1 MQSRSSGNLS
11 GIDISNWQ
19 GVVDFAKVKQSGIEV
34 VYMKA
39 TEGNYYTD
47 SYLSSNYNGAKS
59 QGLLVGFYHFFRPST
74 TSNAKEQAAY
84 FVNALK
90 GKNPDCR
97 LALDLEVSGG
107 LNRSE
112 LTSLAEVFLEEVKLL
127 NNKEVVVYTYSH
139 FAKTNINS
147 SLNIY
152 PLWIAEYG
160 VTTPQNNGIWD
171 SWIGFQYSS
180 SGRVAG
186 VNGNCDL
193 NVFLNEILL
202 DNTAS
207 IPYVPSNNQSVSNS
221 TAYTVQNGDTLS
233 GIAAKFGTTY
243 QAIAALNGISNP
255 NLIYPG
261 QVLKISNSSLSSNN
275 GKYTVKSGDTLS
287 GIAAKFG
294 TTYQAIAALNGIS
307 NPNLIYPGQTL
318 KIPSSNV
325 SINRTYTVQSGD
337 TLSGIAAKFG
347 TTYQAIAALNGI
359 SNPNLIYPGQVLKI

>member
-19 GVVDFAKVKQSGIEV
+19 GVVDFAKVKQNGIQV

-47 SYLSSNYNGAKS
+47 SYLNSNYNGAKA

-74 TSNAKEQAAY
+74 ESNAKDQAVY

-107 LNRSE
+107 LSRSE
-112 LTSLAEVFLEEVKLL
+112 LTSLAEVFLEEVKRLT
-127 NNKEVVVYTYSH
+127 NKEVVVYTYSH

-160 VTTPQNNGIWD
+160 VTTPQSNGIWD

-180 SGRVAG
+180 SGSVAG
-186 VNGNCDL
+186 VKGNCDL

-207 IPYVPSNNQSVSNS
+207 IPYVPSNNQSESNS
-221 TAYTVQNGDTLS
+221 TA
-233 GIAAKFGTTY
+233 
-243 QAIAALNGISNP
+243 
-255 NLIYPG
+255 
-261 QVLKISNSSLSSNN
+261 
-275 GKYTVKSGDTLS
+275 
-287 GIAAKFG
+287 
-294 TTYQAIAALNGIS
+294 
-307 NPNLIYPGQTL
+307 
-318 KIPSSNV
+318 
-325 SINRTYTVQSGD
+325 YTVQSGD

-359 SNPNLIYPGQVLKI
+359 SNPNLIYPGQVLKIPSSSGNSNKTYTVQKGDTLSGIAAKFGTTYQVIAALNGISNPNKIYVGQVLKIPSVSSNGTRTYTVQSGDTLSGIAAKFGTTYQAIAALNGISDPNLIYPGQVLKI

>member
-19 GVVDFAKVKQSGIEV
+19 GVVDFAKVKQSGIQV

-47 SYLSSNYNGAKS
+47 SYLNSNYNGAKS

-74 TSNAKEQAAY
+74 ESNAKDQAAY

-90 GKNPDCR
+90 GKNSDCR

-107 LNRSE
+107 LSRSQ
-112 LTSLAEVFLEEVKLL
+112 LTNLAIVFLEEVKRLT
-127 NNKEVVVYTYSH
+127 NKDVVIYTYSN
-139 FAKTNINS
+139 FAKTNLNS
-147 SLNIY
+147 YLNIY

-160 VTTPQNNGIWD
+160 VTTPQNNGIWN

-180 SGRVAG
+180 SGNVSG

-202 DNTAS
+202 DDKAS
-207 IPYVPSNNQSVSNS
+207 IPYVPPKDLSGGNS
-221 TAYTVQNGDTLS
+221 TTYTVKKGDTLS

-243 QAIAALNGISNP
+243 QAIATLNGISNP
-255 NLIYPG
+255 NLTYPG
-261 QVLKISNSSLSSNN
+261 QVLKVPSNTGSSN
-275 GKYTVKSGDTLS
+275 KTYTVQKGDTLS

-294 TTYQAIAALNGIS
+294 TTYQAIA
-307 NPNLIYPGQTL
+307 T
-318 KIPSSNV
+318 
-325 SINRTYTVQSGD
+325 
-337 TLSGIAAKFG
+337 
-347 TTYQAIAALNGI
+347 LNGI
-359 SNPNLIYPGQVLKI
+359 SNPNLIYPGQVLKVSSGSGNGIRTYTVKKGDTLSEIAAKFGTTYQAIAELNGISDPNLIYPGQVLKI